1 MINGWIDGQRSKGEF
16 VSERLSS
23 KEPIVLVKCRIGHQS
38 LVSLVNVQTV
48 GDNYPRI
55 CGYFYPVTDSG
66 AIIATAEPR
75 LETWFFDWR

>member
-38 LVSLVNVQTV
+38 LVSP
-48 GDNYPRI
+48 GKRADGR
-55 CGYFYPVTDSG
+55 
-66 AIIATAEPR
+66 
-75 LETWFFDWR
+75 